1 MSATQSNR
9 EKQFERM
16 LMEVLVQDY
25 DLAVRQ
31 PDDLNR
37 RASDVAC
44 LSFEY
49 RYEPDGSRAKAIVTV
64 EGVSDF
70 SAFLPVDF
78 ACEEAMERAA
88 EECEPLVLF
97 LSEHLRGVREN
108 AFVESHV
115 SGPDYGRRED
125 DLSSGDLG

>member
-1 MSATQSNR
+1 MSARQSDR

-25 DLAVRQ
+25 DLNVQQ
-31 PDDLNR
+31 PGDLNR
-37 RASDVAC
+37 RSSDVAC

-49 RYEPDGSRAKAIVTV
+49 RYESDCSRAKAIVTV
-64 EGVSDF
+64 EGVDDF

-97 LSEHLRGVREN
+97 LSEHLRNAREN
-108 AFVESHV
+108 AFVESHL
-115 SGPDYGRRED
+115 SGADYGRRDD